1 MLAVFLLIP
10 FLLIRF
16 PLLSHFGKNAL
27 SRAAY
32 FAPVQGKE
40 KVAYVIYQLSNLALF
55 ITSFL
60 LEIKFDFSV
69 FFYAGLAIYLL
80 GLTLCA
86 ISMRDFARP
95 DANGMNTKGLYR
107 YSRNPMYV
115 AYFVCFLGMAL
126 LTKSLTFFIILIIF
140 QLSGHWI
147 IRSEERWC
155 LTQFDQ
161 AYRDYMRKVRR
172 YL

>member
-16 PLLSHFGKNAL
+16 PLLSHFGNNAL

-40 KVAYVIYQLSNLALF
+40 KIAYMIYQLSNLALF
-55 ITSFL
+55 ITPFL

-69 FFYAGLAIYLL
+69 FFYAGIAIYLL
-80 GLTLCA
+80 GLALCA

-95 DANGMNTKGLYR
+95 HANGMNTKGLYR
-107 YSRNPMYV
+107 YSRNPMYM
-115 AYFVCFLGMAL
+115 AYFICFLGIAL
-126 LTKSLTFFIILIIF
+126 LTQSLTFFVILLIF

-147 IRSEERWC
+147 ILAEERWC
-155 LTQFDQ
+155 LAHFG
-161 AYRDYMRKVRR
+161 DYYQNYKKQVRR
-172 YL
+172 YF

>member
-16 PLLSHFGKNAL
+16 PLLGHFGKNAL

-40 KVAYVIYQLSNLALF
+40 KIAYMIYQLSNLALF
-55 ITSFL
+55 ITPVL

-69 FFYAGLAIYLL
+69 FFYAGVAIYLL
-80 GLTLCA
+80 GLALCA

-95 DANGMNTKGLYR
+95 DANGMNTEGLYR
-107 YSRNPMYV
+107 YSRNPMYI
-115 AYFVCFLGMAL
+115 AYFLCFL
-126 LTKSLTFFIILIIF
+126 
-140 QLSGHWI
+140 
-147 IRSEERWC
+147 
-155 LTQFDQ
+155 
-161 AYRDYMRKVRR
+161 
-172 YL
+172 